1 VIQRGRLVIEGT
13 VEELRGGSGI
23 LVRVEPLEEARE
35 IAAGLEGVEGA
46 QIMDGMLMIDA
57 DPGRAAEVNAGL
69 VSAGL
74 QVSELRPVER
84 SLEDVFLELTGGETV

>member
-1 VIQRGRLVIEGT
+1 MV
-13 VEELRGGSGI
+13 
-23 LVRVEPLEEARE
+23 
-35 IAAGLEGVEGA
+35 
-46 QIMDGMLMIDA
+46 DA

-74 QVSELRPVER
+74 RVSELRPVER